1 MAYVFYLMCMLYLI
15 VFLRWARREKTKM
28 LVAKQ
33 KQDKKELKKHSSSVQ
48 IQNNITLLQ
57 RKTWNALLWN
67 AYDELPTKDIH
78 CITVQQ
84 IMRLV
89 GYDSKDDAYLKEAT
103 RAMMNCIVEWNVLH
117 KDGSERWGDA

>member
-1 MAYVFYLMCMLYLI
+1 MSTIPDSLFLTVARTGCSGGAQMLKAI
-15 VFLRWARREKTKM
+15 
-28 LVAKQ
+28 Q
-33 KQDKKELKKHSSSVQ
+33 KQDKKELKKHSSSIQ

-78 CITVQQ
+78 SISVQQ

-89 GYDSKDDAYLKEAT
+89 GYDSKDEAYLKEAT
-103 RAMMNCIVEWNVLH
+103 LAMMHCIVEWNVLH